1 MRFESKVVFITGG
14 TKGLGK
20 AMAQAFL
27 AEGASVAVNSRSKEA
42 VDRFAEE
49 LKGQQ
54 VLAFDTDIADQEAME
69 AMASKVYETLG
80 KVDILI
86 NNAGIVNPL
95 VPSEKIKKDDFD
107 RVIDI
112 NLKGTFYAT
121 QAFGKRMV
129 QQGSGRIVS
138 IASQVALFGE
148 KGFLPYAIAKSGLM
162 MMTRQLA
169 FEWSRHGVTLCAVA
183 PGFIKGGMNEGL
195 IKKEVFVNYLSGRTP
210 MGRMGTVEELVS
222 TILFLASD
230 DARYINGETIVM
242 DGGMTGYTPEGLLD
256 FMSRGKQ

>member
-1 MRFESKVVFITGG
+1 
-14 TKGLGK
+14 
-20 AMAQAFL
+20 
-27 AEGASVAVNSRSKEA
+27 
-42 VDRFAEE
+42 
-49 LKGQQ
+49 
-54 VLAFDTDIADQEAME
+54 
-69 AMASKVYETLG
+69 MASKVYETLG

-95 VPSEKIKKDDFD
+95 APSEKIKQDDFD
-107 RVIDI
+107 RVIDV

-121 QAFGKRMV
+121 QAFGKRMI

-162 MMTRQLA
+162 LMTRQLA

-195 IKKEVFVNYLSGRTP
+195 IRKEVFVNYLSGRTP

-242 DGGMTGYTPEGLLD
+242 DGGMTGFTAEGLLD
-256 FMSRGKQ
+256 FMSKGKQ